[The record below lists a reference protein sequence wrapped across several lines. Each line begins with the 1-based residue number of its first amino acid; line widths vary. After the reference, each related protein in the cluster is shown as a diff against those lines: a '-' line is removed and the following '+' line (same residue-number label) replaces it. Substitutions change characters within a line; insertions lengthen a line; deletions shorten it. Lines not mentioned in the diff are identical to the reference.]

1 MTNNTEKK
9 LIAIM
14 GATGAQGGATI
25 KAFNGLN
32 AAEKDLYEL
41 RAITRDPESDNAKAI
56 APLVK
61 EVVKADG
68 DSLKEMTKAFEG
80 CYGAFIVTNFWQG
93 TSAVLSNQNI
103 VLLFQHGSLTSIFK
117 KLDMNVKHEMDTL
130 RNCLNAAKAA
140 GVKHICLS
148 SLEDCREL
156 INKAGNK
163 DTWKVI
169 GDESLG
175 MYVPHFDGKGQVS
188 KEFADSGL
196 PITNFLTTFY
206 YENFIYFGMG
216 PAKHGDGPHAIT
228 FPMGDMKKT
237 MVSVADIGK
246 AACAILRDPNTIGK
260 TVGVTGDIL
269 TCKEIADTF
278 SKVLGVP
285 VVYNDVPTEVY
296 ASFGFPGAD
305 EMANMFRFE
314 KEFQVEFFS
323 NREMSSDFI
332 EKMGGRESFEDWL
345 TANKNAFK
353 L

>member
-1 MTNNTEKK
+1 
-9 LIAIM
+9 
-14 GATGAQGGATI
+14 
-25 KAFNGLN
+25 
-32 AAEKDLYEL
+32 
-41 RAITRDPESDNAKAI
+41 
-56 APLVK
+56 
-61 EVVKADG
+61 
-68 DSLKEMTKAFEG
+68 
-80 CYGAFIVTNFWQG
+80 
-93 TSAVLSNQNI
+93 
-103 VLLFQHGSLTSIFK
+103 
-117 KLDMNVKHEMDTL
+117 MNVKHEMDTM

-156 INKAGNK
+156 INKADNK

-175 MYVPHFDGKGQVS
+175 MYVPHLDGKGQVT
-188 KEFADSGL
+188 KEFADSGV
-196 PITNFLTTFY
+196 PITNFLTSFY

-260 TVGVTGDIL
+260 TVGVTSDIM

-278 SKVLGVP
+278 SKVMGVP

-296 ASFGFPGAD
+296 ASFGFPLAD
-305 EMANMFRFE
+305 SLANMFRYE
-314 KEFQVEFFS
+314 KEFQEEFLS
-323 NREMSSDFI
+323 NREMSSDFM
-332 EKMGGRESFEDWL
+332 EKMGGRERFEDWL
-345 TANKNAFK
+345 TSNKNAFK

>member
-14 GATGAQGGATI
+14 GATGAQGGATV
-25 KAFNGLN
+25 KAFNGLD

-41 RAITRDPESDNAKAI
+41 RAITRDPESDKAKAI

-68 DSLKEMTKAFEG
+68 DSLEEMTKAFEG
-80 CYGAFIVTNFWQG
+80 CYGAFIVTNFWQ
-93 TSAVLSNQNI
+93 
-103 VLLFQHGSLTSIFK
+103 
-117 KLDMNVKHEMDTL
+117 DMNVKHEMDTM

-148 SLEDCREL
+148 SLDDCREL
-156 INKAGNK
+156 INKAENK
-163 DTWKVI
+163 DTWKLL

-175 MYVPHFDGKGQVS
+175 MYVPHFDGKGQVMN
-188 KEFADSGL
+188 EYANSGL
-196 PITNFLTTFY
+196 PITNLLTTFY

-228 FPMGDMKKT
+228 FPMGDAKKA

-246 AACAILRDPNTIGK
+246 AACAILRDPSTIGK
-260 TVGVTGDIL
+260 TLGVTSDIM
-269 TCKEIADTF
+269 TYKEVADTF

-305 EMANMFRFE
+305 DLANMFRYEKEFE
-314 KEFQVEFFS
+314 KES
-323 NREMSSDFI
+323 LSCREMSADFI
-332 EKMGGRESFEDWL
+332 EKMGGCESFEDWL
-345 TANKNAFK
+345 TAHKDAFK

>member
-1 MTNNTEKK
+1 
-9 LIAIM
+9 
-14 GATGAQGGATI
+14 
-25 KAFNGLN
+25 
-32 AAEKDLYEL
+32 
-41 RAITRDPESDNAKAI
+41 
-56 APLVK
+56 
-61 EVVKADG
+61 
-68 DSLKEMTKAFEG
+68 
-80 CYGAFIVTNFWQG
+80 
-93 TSAVLSNQNI
+93 
-103 VLLFQHGSLTSIFK
+103 
-117 KLDMNVKHEMDTL
+117 MNVKHEMDTM

-156 INKAGNK
+156 INKAENK
-163 DTWKVI
+163 DTWKII

-175 MYVPHFDGKGQVS
+175 MYVPHLDGKGQVTR
-188 KEFADSGL
+188 EFADSGL
-196 PITNFLTTFY
+196 PITTFLTSFY

-246 AACAILRDPNTIGK
+246 AACAILRDPSTIGK
-260 TVGVTGDIL
+260 TVGVKSDIM

-305 EMANMFRFE
+305 DLANMFRYE
-314 KEFQVEFFS
+314 KEFQEQFLS
-323 NREMSSDFI
+323 NREMSADFI
-332 EKMGGRESFEDWL
+332 EKMGGCESFEDWL
-345 TANKNAFK
+345 TAHKDSFK
-353 L
+353 I